1 LKADWYLRKL
11 EIIGKDPLSDII
23 CGPYPECRGP
33 GPPPPATVCYCK
45 IPGTGSHEVARAG
58 VNSVI
63 SHVLHH
69 TANFVDERSV
79 QEDEEQHLID
89 RTINVESLKSLYQRS
104 DKYDEIYLLSF

>member
-11 EIIGKDPLSDII
+11 EIIGKDPLTNII

-33 GPPPPATVCYCK
+33 GPPPPGTVCYCK

-79 QEDEEQHLID
+79 QEG
-89 RTINVESLKSLYQRS
+89 RAAFNSLKSLYQRS
-104 DKYDEIYLLSF
+104 DKYDEIYLCHSSIIPEFTG